1 MFSYCISPSAAGLGV
16 PEIPPVPSSNA
27 GTSHALSTGWLL
39 GRVSDP
45 TSAQYNSGSQEP
57 KQGNSLLVQSCC
69 PELLAHP
76 AALLLLKLS
85 SPGVQKVWGRF
96 ALQQIRCVCSVLV
109 AINHIRA
116 PLYFLG
122 SSQQNNK
129 TTFTLVV
136 ATVSFCFCF
145 TDRSSWFS
153 NLFFRKN
160 LLVFITENKTSS
172 CFSVTNMY
180 FKENSFF

>member
-85 SPGVQKVWGRF
+85 SPGVQEVWGG
-96 ALQQIRCVCSVLV
+96 LCCSKSVV
-109 AINHIRA
+109 SAQSWWQSITSG
-116 PLYFLG
+116 PLFIFLEVH
-122 SSQQNNK
+122 SK
-129 TTFTLVV
+129 TT
-136 ATVSFCFCF
+136 
-145 TDRSSWFS
+145 
-153 NLFFRKN
+153 KQH
-160 LLVFITENKTSS
+160 LL
-172 CFSVTNMY
+172 
-180 FKENSFF
+180 